1 MNLSNKISLI
11 VFLASLTIVASCSV
25 LAPEEDNGHISWA
38 NVDSINRIWR
48 NSSNSVTLECTISLP
63 NPCYTHKNTN
73 VEKSDSAWTIELESR
88 SSGEECYQVIHA
100 EIITI
105 DLPIPE
111 NTEQRLLFLAFGE
124 VNIDTVL
131 SFN

>member
-1 MNLSNKISLI
+1 M
-11 VFLASLTIVASCSV
+11 
-25 LAPEEDNGHISWA
+25 GYISWA
-38 NVDSINRIWR
+38 SVDSIDRIWR

-63 NPCYTHKNTN
+63 NPCFSHKSTN
-73 VEKSDSAWTIELESR
+73 VAKADSAWTIELESR

-105 DLPIPE
+105 DLPLLE

-131 SFN
+131 NFE